1 MAESVWLAGYRGN
14 KEIKWFSMRALEKV
28 FLKPW
33 EKGRLLLIKKVR
45 GGHF

>member
-1 MAESVWLAGYRGN
+1 MAESVWLAGYRGD
-14 KEIKWFSMRALEKV
+14 KEVKWFSMRALDKV

-33 EKGRLLLIKKVR
+33 GRGRFLFIQKVR